1 MTTIAVHRDEDD
13 PILFV
18 ERNERVEE
26 YEELPENSVK
36 YVRRSAS
43 QRLDIPRFRIRFEQ
57 DDEGGSINW
66 GQRDGTICEL
76 LMNDGQTRCG
86 RPFKMLIEREAVSC
100 AR

>member
-18 ERNERVEE
+18 ERNERVDE

-57 DDEGGSINW
+57 DDEGRKHQLRGNA
-66 GQRDGTICEL
+66 
-76 LMNDGQTRCG
+76 MG
-86 RPFKMLIEREAVSC
+86 RYVSY
-100 AR
+100 